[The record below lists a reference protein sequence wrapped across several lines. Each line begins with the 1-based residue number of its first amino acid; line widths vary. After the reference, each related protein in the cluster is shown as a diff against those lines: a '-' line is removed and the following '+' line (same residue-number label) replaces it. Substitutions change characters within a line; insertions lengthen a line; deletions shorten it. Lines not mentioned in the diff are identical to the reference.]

1 MKIKRVEIASFGK
14 FKNFSMDFGSGFN
27 IIFGKNEDG
36 KSTIMAFILLM
47 LYGNAGKSSQKDLTQ
62 NLRKKYLPWTGEKM
76 AGDLEI
82 EHKGRLYRIH
92 KDFRSTSK
100 TDLVTITDIETG
112 EKLSLPPDTE
122 VGKYFLGID
131 LTGFEKSIFSA
142 TSKSFAGEESGD
154 ISVRLSNLSQT
165 GDESISPKEAKER
178 IESAMDDLVK
188 KRGKGRLTLLEE
200 ASRTL
205 AEEIEQAE
213 TREVRRNELKTEYKK
228 VEEELALLLEKA
240 QKGRQFLK
248 NEEKRTRAKIYEAL
262 ARLYSA
268 VKIKG
273 QELETLLK
281 GDDIDAF
288 LTQGEKLKGEYDIS
302 LHKLKETDKGEE
314 AKTVS
319 EEDMKEYFILKEEI
333 IQSESKNG
341 VWKAILAGLFGI
353 LAIAAAVFGKGLLKA
368 LVIPA
373 LGVFVASG
381 IFFLIIFLKDKKAG
395 QKKAKA
401 EKAFEEFLKSKGC
414 EDEAEFEKA
423 YRKGIEL
430 SAKREIYDRA
440 KKDFDEK
447 EKSFIL
453 YIGKYGSVSTADEA
467 SAFLNKIK
475 EKNAEKVCIL
485 NEAKAYGE
493 NYGVPEVSS
502 EKLRALAEKLREEAP
517 EETERIDTEA
527 IEGEIRKK
535 NERLLGI
542 KGLLGAEGVNIETLK
557 KELVES
563 LEKEKEMRAYYESL
577 SLAAE
582 VLAEAEDELR
592 RFFAPKLNERASE
605 ILNELTDGKYQKL
618 STDKEYEVEIKSE
631 DTAGYRNWQYL
642 SRGTMAQSYLALRIA
657 LCEMLSEDEQIPLL
671 LDDVLNEYDEIR
683 EKKTMAFLD
692 NYAKAGHQIILFG
705 CRDIKGYEDRTK
717 RMS

>member
-14 FKNFSMDFGSGFN
+14 FKNFSMDLGSGFN

-112 EKLSLPPDTE
+112 EKISLPPDTE

-188 KRGKGRLTLLEE
+188 KRAKGRLTLIEE
-200 ASRTL
+200 ASRNL
-205 AEEIEQAE
+205 IEEIEQAE
-213 TREVRRNELKTEYKK
+213 TREECRNELKAEYKK
-228 VEEELALLLEKA
+228 VEEELGLLLEKA

-248 NEEKRTRAKIYEAL
+248 NQEKRTRAKIYEAL
-262 ARLYSA
+262 ARLYEA

-273 QELETLLK
+273 QELDGLLK
-281 GDDIDAF
+281 GDNVDAF
-288 LTQGEKLKGEYDIS
+288 LAQGEKLREDYDVS
-302 LHKLKETDKGEE
+302 LRKLKETDGGEN

-319 EEDMKEYFILKEEI
+319 EEDMKEYFVLKEAI
-333 IQSESKNG
+333 IQVESKNG
-341 VWKAILAGLFGI
+341 VWKAILAGVFGI
-353 LAIAAAVFGKGLLKA
+353 LAIAVAAFGKGILKA
-368 LVIPA
+368 LLIPA
-373 LGVFVASG
+373 LAFFVATG
-381 IFFLIIFLKDKKAG
+381 AFFLIIFLKDKKTG
-395 QKKAKA
+395 QKKAEA
-401 EKAFEEFLKSKGC
+401 EKAFKEFLKSKGC
-414 EDEAEFEKA
+414 TEAAEFEKA
-423 YRKGIEL
+423 YRKGVEL

-453 YIGKYGSVSTADEA
+453 YIGKYESVSDAHEA
-467 SAFLNKIK
+467 SVFLDRIK
-475 EKNAEKVCIL
+475 EKNTEKVRL
-485 NEAKAYGE
+485 EKEAKTYGE
-493 NYGVPEVSS
+493 NYGVPEGDSD
-502 EKLRALAEKLREEAP
+502 KLLSIDEKLREEAP
-517 EETERIDTEA
+517 EENERIDMEA
-527 IEGEIRKK
+527 IEREIRKN
-535 NERLLGI
+535 NERLLEI
-542 KGLLGAEGVNIETLK
+542 KGLLGTEGVNVETLK
-557 KELVES
+557 KELAEN
-563 LEKEKEMRAYYESL
+563 LEKEREMRAYYESL

-582 VLAEAEDELR
+582 VLSEAEDEMR
-592 RFFAPKLNERASE
+592 RFFAPKLNERASA